1 MPMPAELDV
10 RYVAR
15 LARLDLT
22 DDEAAH
28 FQSQL
33 TEVLGYIAAL
43 DRLDVTGLEP
53 TVHTEE
59 TPALCRPDQPA
70 ASFTADQALANA
82 PSAAHRLFLTPRV
95 VE

>member
-1 MPMPAELDV
+1 MAELDV

-28 FQSQL
+28 FQAQL
-33 TEVLGYIAAL
+33 TDVLGYIAAL

-53 TVHTEE
+53 TVHAEE
-59 TPALCRPDQPA
+59 LHNVTRLDAPRPGLGV
-70 ASFTADQALANA
+70 DQALANA
-82 PSAAHRLFLTPRV
+82 PAARDGVFLTPRV

>member
-1 MPMPAELDV
+1 MASELNV

-22 DDEAAH
+22 ETEADR

-33 TEVLGYIAAL
+33 TSVLGYIATL
-43 DRLDVTGLEP
+43 DRLDVAGLEP
-53 TVHTEE
+53 TVHAEE
-59 TPALCRPDQPA
+59 TPTLCRPDQPGP
-70 ASFTADQALANA
+70 SFSADQALANA
-82 PSAAHRLFLTPRV
+82 PASANHLFLTPRV